1 MENQIQKLKR
11 MNLFCIKL
19 CMNMSIKTQLSCLRF
34 LWFLNSTISLVHF
47 VSIYL
52 FLSLSGNKRDLMI
65 DALKACFMNHMSA
78 FQSRQICTHEKM
90 QIIVLL
96 YFICRDGTHKG
107 VDIVCAVG
115 SCVYAP
121 FSARVVRGL
130 TVYKRDKS
138 PEHVGKPY
146 DTGLELCGTGTWK
159 GNEPKG
165 MKC

>member
-1 MENQIQKLKR
+1 
-11 MNLFCIKL
+11 
-19 CMNMSIKTQLSCLRF
+19 
-34 LWFLNSTISLVHF
+34 
-47 VSIYL
+47 
-52 FLSLSGNKRDLMI
+52 
-65 DALKACFMNHMSA
+65 
-78 FQSRQICTHEKM
+78 M

-130 TVYKRDKS
+130 TVYERDKS
-138 PEHVGKPY
+138 PEHVDKPY
-146 DTGLELCGTGTWK
+146 DTGLELCGTGAWK